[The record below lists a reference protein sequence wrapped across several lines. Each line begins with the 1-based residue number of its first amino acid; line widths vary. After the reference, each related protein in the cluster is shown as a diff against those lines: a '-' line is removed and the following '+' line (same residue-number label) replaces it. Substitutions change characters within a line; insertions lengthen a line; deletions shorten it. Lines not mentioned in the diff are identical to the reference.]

1 LNIEELF
8 RSNLNSLEADVN
20 PNAWNN
26 IQQGLQAQAAVGTA
40 VAAKTGLSLL
50 VKSIIIGGGIVAAT
64 VAGVYLFNNNE
75 SKGDSNE
82 SIVAVDDNEVL
93 TNDQTKSLMD
103 QTNSVT
109 DIVDNVQGDG
119 SENGDQNRTN
129 PINNQT
135 VNSSLFNP
143 FTPPTPNTLTDL
155 GDNNNGAGN
164 EGAEI
169 IGGQRVSDTIPEEGG
184 LTITQAGQ
192 EPETVQK
199 IVKTDVKVAAL
210 DGEFSK
216 AFLFESNAENCTKV
230 TWDFGDGTTGEGF
243 NVEHTYKIPGNYDVV
258 VTASERRQNRRST
271 TKLEVKSIASIEDVP
286 NIFTPNENP
295 ENNNYFITS
304 ENLGELSFRI
314 SDKFGKIVFTTT
326 DINFQWDG
334 TDYSGNIVP
343 AGVYQ
348 YELAAV
354 GVDGAVF
361 PRRGII
367 TVVR

>member
-1 LNIEELF
+1 MSDKLNIEELF

-40 VAAKTGLSLL
+40 VAAKAGLSIL

-75 SKGDSNE
+75 NQGDSNE
-82 SIVAVDDNEVL
+82 SIVAVDDNQL
-93 TNDQTKSLMD
+93 TADDQTKPLTD
-103 QTNSVT
+103 QLNSVT

-119 SENGDQNRTN
+119 SENGDQNDIN
-129 PINNQT
+129 PINNQNI
-135 VNSSLFNP
+135 NSDPHNP
-143 FTPPTPNTLTDL
+143 ITAPTL
-155 GDNNNGAGN
+155 GPVPEYNNNNGAVN
-164 EGAEI
+164 EETETA
-169 IGGQRVSDTIPEEGG
+169 GGGSTPEEVVSG
-184 LTITQAGQ
+184 ITQADQ
-192 EPETVQK
+192 KPEEAQK
-199 IVKTDVKVAAL
+199 MVKTDLKVVAL
-210 DGEFSK
+210 HGEFTK

-243 NVEHTYKIPGNYDVV
+243 NIEHTYDIPGNYVVV
-258 VTASERRQNRRST
+258 VTASEGRQNRRST
-271 TKLEVKSIASIEDVP
+271 TKLEVKSIASIGDVP

-295 ENNNYFITS
+295 ENNHYFITS
-304 ENLGELSFRI
+304 ENLDQLSFRI
-314 SDKFGKIVFTTT
+314 SDKLGRIVYTST

-334 TDYSGNIVP
+334 TDFSGNIVP

-361 PRRGII
+361 PRRGTI

>member
-1 LNIEELF
+1 MSDKLNIEELF

-26 IQQGLQAQAAVGTA
+26 IQQGLQAQVAVGTA

-75 SKGDSNE
+75 NQGESNE

-93 TNDQTKSLMD
+93 TNDHTKPLTD
-103 QTNSVT
+103 HINSVT
-109 DIVDNVQGDG
+109 DIVDNVQGDD

-135 VNSSLFNP
+135 VNSSSSDP
-143 FTPPTPNTLTDL
+143 IAASTVGTLQEYND
-155 GDNNNGAGN
+155 AVN
-164 EGAEI
+164 EGTEI
-169 IGGQRVSDTIPEEGG
+169 ERGGTIPEEGVSG
-184 LTITQAGQ
+184 IPRAD
-192 EPETVQK
+192 QK
-199 IVKTDVKVAAL
+199 SEEAQKMVKTDLKVVAL
-210 DGEFSK
+210 DGEFTK
-216 AFLFESNAENCTKV
+216 VFLFESNAENCTKV

-243 NVEHTYKIPGNYDVV
+243 NIEHTYDIPGNYEVV
-258 VTASERRQNRRST
+258 VTASEGRQNRRST
-271 TKLEVKSIASIEDVP
+271 TKIEVKSIASIGDVP

-295 ENNNYFITS
+295 ENNHYFITS
-304 ENLGELSFRI
+304 ENLDQLSFRI
-314 SDKFGKIVFTTT
+314 SDKLGRIVYTTT

-334 TDYSGNIVP
+334 TDFSGNIVP

-361 PRRGII
+361 PRRGTI